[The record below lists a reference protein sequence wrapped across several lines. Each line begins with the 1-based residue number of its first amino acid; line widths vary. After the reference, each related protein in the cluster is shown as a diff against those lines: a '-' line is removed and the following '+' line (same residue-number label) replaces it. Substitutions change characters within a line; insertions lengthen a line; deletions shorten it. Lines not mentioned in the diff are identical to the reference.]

1 MMLISWA
8 TRIAEPPKTGL
19 EFWKTLFLVYLDL
32 DFRALEN
39 GFVWKHMANFPN
51 STCYWILVFFR
62 ITTPATMRVQL
73 SVSSTTNIVS
83 LPRKNL

>member
-39 GFVWKHMANFPN
+39 GFLFLNKIVTGFVVWIRLIADSVEF
-51 STCYWILVFFR
+51 YVFW
-62 ITTPATMRVQL
+62 L
-73 SVSSTTNIVS
+73 SFECFGDGLLFEHAIA
-83 LPRKNL
+83 LI